1 MKDIILGKKTIL
13 GISLFEF
20 LVFLFTIIVGTVLTF
35 VQSSVSSWYDWVFLV
50 DIYVGII
57 AALALSKRVKYANIL
72 LILDSILYGSGL
84 IGQQNYATGIINL
97 TLIPIIIIVSI
108 WLWKNQDQE
117 IETRK
122 INLVQGISI
131 ALLITALTTAFGFL
145 MISLVDSD
153 RSNFSIWLDAFASVI
168 TIFAFLYSALRY
180 RETWFFFIINN
191 IVKIGLF
198 SYLISVNDPTISSLS
213 LILAVAYLINA
224 IYGVIVWTIEK
235 HSN

>member
-20 LVFLFTIIVGTVLTF
+20 LVFLFTIVIGTVLTF

-57 AALALSKRVKYANIL
+57 AALALSKRIKYANIL
-72 LILDSILYGSGL
+72 LILDALLYGAGL

-97 TLIPIIIIVSI
+97 TLIPIIIISSI
-108 WLWKNQDQE
+108 WLWKNQQQE
-117 IETRK
+117 IETKK
-122 INLVQGISI
+122 IDLMQGISI
-131 ALLITALTTAFGFL
+131 TLLITALTTAFGFL
-145 MISLVDSD
+145 MISLVESN

-168 TIFAFLYSALRY
+168 TIFAFLCSALRY
-180 RETWFFFIINN
+180 RETWFFFIVNN

-198 SYLISVNDPTISSLS
+198 SYLISVNDPTVSILS

-224 IYGVIVWTIEK
+224 IYGVIVWTIKK
-235 HSN
+235 HSK